1 MTIQQREVCYQHGDV
16 TLRGVMVYDDT
27 LGERPAVLVAPTWA
41 GCTAFEIEQAER
53 LAGLGY
59 VGFAIDMYGE
69 GATGG
74 DKEECTALMTPLVSD
89 RALLQA
95 RISVAVDA
103 IRAEAEVA
111 QTPTAAIGYCFGGL
125 CVLDLARSRDDIAG
139 VVSLHGLLSAPDN
152 ETLTEI
158 TAKALVLHGYDDPM
172 VPPEQVL
179 AFATEMSA
187 AQCDWQLHAYGGVLH
202 AFTNPSANDPDF
214 GTVYSAVATRRANY
228 AMDDFLREVL
238 G

>member
-16 TLRGVMVYDDT
+16 TLRGVMVYDDS
-27 LGERPAVLVAPTWA
+27 LSERPAVLVAPTWA

-95 RISVAVDA
+95 RMSVAVDA

-111 QTPTAAIGYCFGGL
+111 QAPTAAIGLLLWRAL
-125 CVLDLARSRDDIAG
+125 CAR
-139 VVSLHGLLSAPDN
+139 LSEKP
-152 ETLTEI
+152 
-158 TAKALVLHGYDDPM
+158 
-172 VPPEQVL
+172 
-179 AFATEMSA
+179 
-187 AQCDWQLHAYGGVLH
+187 
-202 AFTNPSANDPDF
+202 
-214 GTVYSAVATRRANY
+214 
-228 AMDDFLREVL
+228 
-238 G
+238 